1 MRQPANPTIKYG
13 RLRTELLD
21 YPAQMRGGA
30 FTILLDGKFRKGE
43 TLEDAMRKDA
53 SKYIEPPKS

>member
-1 MRQPANPTIKYG
+1 MRQPANPTTKYG

-21 YPAQMRGGA
+21 SPAEMRGGA
-30 FTILLDGKFRKGE
+30 FTILLDGKLRKGE